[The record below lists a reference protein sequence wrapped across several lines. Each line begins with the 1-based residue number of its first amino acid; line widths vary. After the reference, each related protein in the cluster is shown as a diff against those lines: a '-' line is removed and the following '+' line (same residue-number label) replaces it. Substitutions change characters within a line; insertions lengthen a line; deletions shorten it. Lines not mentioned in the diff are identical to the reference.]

1 MKRELL
7 IAEVGRTTWAI
18 EPNYGERVLGVLS
31 RWARGERA
39 SDADLQD
46 ARAARDGRAARAP
59 RAASG
64 KGIAVLPLYGTI
76 APRANLVMDYS
87 GGTSCQVFSS
97 LLREALS
104 DDSVAQ
110 IIVDIDSPG
119 GSVAGVQ
126 ELASEIMQARTQK
139 PVIGIANH
147 LAASAAYWLGSC
159 CSELYA
165 SPSAEVGSIGVYTA
179 HEDVSKALEDQGVN
193 VTLISAGRYKTEM
206 SPYGPLDPEAK
217 AFIQSS
223 VDAYYRAFTTAVA
236 RGRGVSVDKVR
247 TGMGQGR
254 CLQADQALAEKMV
267 DGVIDFNSLVRDMQ
281 TRPRSVKGL
290 RSTGS
295 SAAAFGYDKA
305 AAQRA
310 SAARQR
316 ELQLLSL

>member
-46 ARAARDGRAARAP
+46 ARATRDGRAARVA
-59 RAASG
+59 RSASG

-76 APRANLVMDYS
+76 APRSNLIMDYS

-139 PVIGIANH
+139 PIIGIANH

-165 SPSAEVGSIGVYTA
+165 SPSAEVGSIGVFTA
-179 HEDVSKALEDQGVN
+179 HEDISKALEDQGVN
-193 VTLISAGRYKTEM
+193 VTLIAAGRYKTEQ

-217 AFIQSS
+217 AYVQSN
-223 VDAYYRAFTTAVA
+223 VDSYYRAFTTAVA

-254 CLQADQALAEKMV
+254 CLMADDAKAQGMV
-267 DGVIDFNSLVRDMQ
+267 DGVLDFNSLVRDMQ
-281 TRPRSVKGL
+281 ARPRNVKGM
-290 RSTGS
+290 RPTGP
-295 SAAAFGYDKA
+295 SAGAFQDDKA
-305 AAQRA
+305 AAARA
-310 SAARQR
+310 AAARR
-316 ELQLLSL
+316 RHLQLLSL